1 MTSSFSD
8 KHHRLYRW
16 FFEEYNKQY
25 INYEKYYE
33 ASEHYRWRAKQV
45 RWGTGILS
53 SLIII
58 IVLTIVQGFYQ
69 NILTPVVVGL
79 SLLTGVI
86 SLIGSIGDF
95 ERKYIIYYNSG
106 QEHDD
111 LYSEFDNMI
120 KVRLPDPSADFD
132 ELKEECDRLVE
143 EKDEL
148 NGLTP
153 QLEERWYNKMVEER
167 GEDAVHWDPQP
178 LEKMREAKFKPDSE
192 ETESNSKETET
203 TSE

>member
-1 MTSSFSD
+1 MSNSFSNR
-8 KHHRLYRW
+8 HRRLYQW

-33 ASEHYRWRAKQV
+33 ASEHYRKRAKQV
-45 RWGTGILS
+45 RLGTGILS
-53 SLIII
+53 SLIVIL
-58 IVLTIVQGFYQ
+58 VLGIVQGFHPD
-69 NILTPVVVGL
+69 ILTQIAVGT

-86 SLIGSIGDF
+86 SLVGSIGDY
-95 ERKYIIYYNSG
+95 ERKHIKYYNSG

-111 LYSEFDNMI
+111 LYTDFDNMI
-120 KVRLPDPSADFD
+120 KVKLPNPSANIA
-132 ELKEECDRLVE
+132 ELEEECKRLVD

-153 QLEERWYNKMVEER
+153 QLEERWYNKMIKER
-167 GEDAVHWDPQP
+167 GKEAVHWEPQP
-178 LEKMREAKFKPDSE
+178 LEEMKKANFKPTSE
-192 ETESNSKETET
+192 ESEPMSKEGET